1 LAVINRMKGSIIYPN
16 IPEGFL
22 KGKALTK
29 GWSLCIGA
37 GTSLP
42 IFPSWEKLVINLIKK
57 DKKLKSQ
64 SSIDEILSSFSLDAL
79 IQAASNLLD
88 LSEDEFVELLSNEL
102 YSNIKNNITPKEW
115 VSICKIF
122 TSINAN
128 ATKDPDWINFI
139 NVREKIFNTTS
150 ANGLAR
156 IIIDAY
162 NQKIEPTAILSFNAE
177 PLLYALINSYEREP
191 FIGKVKREKEVREII
206 DLITVSISSKCKG
219 RIPYYF
225 CHGAL
230 LNQLSTKNDV
240 RLKSTSK
247 LVFSESNYLELANS
261 NYAWQSINFLNTC
274 SDSTVIFIGVSLTDP
289 NMRKW
294 LTWIQNERN
303 YDIEVEAKGTQ
314 HFWIN
319 TLPKSEDT
327 MRWMEAAVLHLG
339 IRIIWIN
346 TWSETEDVVRKII
359 GIKTTANIVYK
370 Q

>member
-1 LAVINRMKGSIIYPN
+1 MKESIIYPN

-57 DKKLKSQ
+57 DKNLKNH
-64 SSIDEILSSFSLDAL
+64 SSIDEILGSFSLDAL

-88 LSEDEFVELLSNEL
+88 LSEDEFVETLSNEL
-102 YSNIKNNITPKEW
+102 YSNIKDNTTSEEW
-115 VSICKIF
+115 DSICNIF
-122 TSINAN
+122 TSIKAN
-128 ATKDPDWINFI
+128 GTKDPDWINFI
-139 NVREKIFNTTS
+139 NAREKIFSNTS
-150 ANGLAR
+150 AYGLAR
-156 IIIDAY
+156 LIVDSY
-162 NQKIEPTAILSFNAE
+162 NQNIEPTAILSFNAE

-191 FIGKVKREKEVREII
+191 FIGKVKKEKEVREMI

-230 LNQLSTKNDV
+230 LSQLSSKDDV

-247 LVFSESNYLELANS
+247 LVFSESSYLELANS

-274 SDSTVIFIGVSLTDP
+274 SESTVLFIGVSLTDP

-303 YDIEVEAKGTQ
+303 NDIEVDAKGTQ

-319 TLPKSEDT
+319 TLPKNEDT

-346 TWSETEDVVRKII
+346 DWSETEDLVRKII
-359 GIKTTANIVYK
+359 GIKTTANKVYNE
-370 Q
+370 